1 MYAHAAACV
10 TVRVCPAIV
19 SVPVRELVAV
29 LTAAAYVTVPL
40 PVPLL
45 PLLIDSHVALLVAVH
60 PQTLV
65 VVTEAVEL
73 PPAAATLCVV
83 GDSV

>member
-1 MYAHAAACV
+1 M
-10 TVRVCPAIV
+10 
-19 SVPVRELVAV
+19 
-29 LTAAAYVTVPL
+29 PL

-83 GDSV
+83 GDSVYAHAAACVTVKVCPAIVSVPVRELVAVLTAAA